1 MSNKKKV
8 AILQP
13 IIPHYRV
20 DFFDNLYRRGDYSVF
35 YSSEDFSGLKSS
47 DESGNR
53 DYAHKVGR
61 FVKLPFFSAYWQI
74 GALSQRLISYDAVV
88 VSGNPRVINHM
99 IIFLLCK
106 LFRKPVVWWGQG
118 WTANKRGWPALFRR
132 YMMTFADAI
141 VLYTS
146 KEASELTGHAKV
158 IGLDNGIDIKP
169 INIALSRIE
178 SDNCFSEDVLKLV
191 FIGRLTRKANLIWLL
206 EGLKTSKRK
215 LSLSIIGDGPLLNEI
230 KISSQDMPSNIEVIF
245 EGGIFEPDKLAR
257 IFCSSDAFVYPGA
270 VGLSLIHAF
279 AHGLPALLPGD
290 SCGHMPE
297 YSAFKEGYN
306 GFSLPKSSKAVGAFL
321 DSLSVL
327 TLREMRV
334 NAKCTVAHSFNT
346 DVMAER
352 FDDLIKGLFDE

>member
-1 MSNKKKV
+1 MSNDIKV

-20 DFFDNLYRRGDYSVF
+20 DFFDNLYRCGDYIVF

-47 DESGNR
+47 DESDNR

-61 FVKLPFFSAYWQI
+61 FVKLPFISAYWQLGVLNRCLFSFDVI
-74 GALSQRLISYDAVV
+74 VI
-88 VSGNPRVINHM
+88 SGNPRVINHM

-118 WTANKRGWPALFRR
+118 WTANKRGVLAKFRR
-132 YMMTFADAI
+132 YMMKFADAI

-146 KEASELTGHAKV
+146 KEAGELAGHAKV
-158 IGLDNGIDIKP
+158 VGLDNGIDIKP
-169 INIALSRIE
+169 INIVLSQAKFDAD
-178 SDNCFSEDVLKLV
+178 SNGDTLKLV
-191 FIGRLTRKANLIWLL
+191 FIGRLTYKTNLMWLL
-206 EGLKTSKRK
+206 ESLKVVNRK
-215 LSLSIIGDGPLLNEI
+215 LSLTIIGEGPLLNEL
-230 KISSQDMPSNIEVIF
+230 KVVAQEMPNNVEIIF
-245 EGGIFEPDKLAR
+245 EGAVFEPEKLAS

-290 SCGHMPE
+290 SSGHMPE
-297 YSAFKEGYN
+297 YSAFREGYN
-306 GFSLPKSSKAVGAFL
+306 GFTLPNSANKVGVFL
-321 DSLSVL
+321 DNLSVL
-327 TLREMRV
+327 TLKGMRA
-334 NAKCTVAHSFNT
+334 NAKSTVTHSFNT

-352 FDDLIKGLFDE
+352 FDGLIKGLFDE